1 MAEHKASP
9 DTRYRVVC
17 YELCGEEEQ
26 VVMDATGDGF
36 IAAAGTISAGRLRG
50 DLLSAGTEELQAHLA
65 LRIASDEQ
73 LAGFIAGR

>member
-1 MAEHKASP
+1 MAECAASP

-17 YELCGEEEQ
+17 YQLQGEHEQ

-36 IAAAGTISAGRLRG
+36 IAATGVILTGRLRG
-50 DLLSAGTEELQAHLA
+50 ELLSAGTEELQAHLA
-65 LRIASDEQ
+65 LQIASDDQ